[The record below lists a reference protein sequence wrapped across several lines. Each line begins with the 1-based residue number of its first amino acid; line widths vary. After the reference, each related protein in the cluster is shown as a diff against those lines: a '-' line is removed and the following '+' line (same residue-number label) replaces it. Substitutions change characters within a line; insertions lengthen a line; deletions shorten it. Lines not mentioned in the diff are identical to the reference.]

1 MVFAWCLLC
10 SFSNFE
16 REIAWLDYEHT
27 AYDSGRSVRVVRVTT
42 AEYRSVREHLHVFK
56 GMRWLARPSKE
67 KQQNFVLF
75 LFFPLPSFLSRIG
88 RIHLSTRMLLAN
100 I

>member
-1 MVFAWCLLC
+1 MPLANRYAPIFYKIEL
-10 SFSNFE
+10 
-16 REIAWLDYEHT
+16 LDYEHT

-75 LFFPLPSFLSRIG
+75 LFSLFLLFFLG
-88 RIHLSTRMLLAN
+88 LAGFT
-100 I
+100 